1 MEPLLASIEAD
12 LAIAPLLRTTV
23 LRYLQSIARDRRLPQ
38 LPKFLI
44 NMSRPPARQSEIP
57 FELARHIRQEFQ
69 SRAYR
74 AGRHESVERVRQ
86 RAGASALW
94 AGCARAHR
102 QDGGPRAPGT
112 SAGNLRWRD
121 RDTVERLGFDP
132 FHSDPVQGRRGPIG
146 PNQARIDTDGDTMRP
161 LGRMMVAL
169 LAIMPIA
176 LTLAAS
182 SAHAEKRIALVI
194 GNAGYQTGALTT
206 PANDAGLI
214 AQTLQAAGFDV
225 AGARDL
231 DQDSLRRAFR
241 DFLEKATSAGPDT
254 VAFIYV
260 SGYGLQLEG
269 ENYVVPVDAKI
280 NRDADVAAEALRV
293 SDYTRPLAALKL
305 KAAIVVLDAAR
316 ANQFARSGPPLAG
329 GLALVEPESGL
340 LMAFNAA
347 PGTVAPEGQGS
358 YGPYAQAL
366 AEMIRDGGLPLTAVF
381 ERARLRVNDVT
392 KGAQVPWHAS
402 KVEASVV
409 FFERAPDAP
418 PPAVA
423 AEQTGAIRSRP
434 IKEFSPQE
442 AYAAALDRDTLEGY
456 SEFLT
461 AYPDDPMAKRVR
473 VIVAARR
480 EALTW
485 RRTCAV
491 NTPPA
496 YWSYL
501 RRYPQG
507 PHAADAHRRL
517 AFLSAAFEP
526 PPAFTAMAYDLPPP
540 PPEEIVYIRRP
551 VLMFDDPVF
560 AFAPPSP
567 PPVIFLAPPPPEF
580 VLLPPP
586 PPPVGIFVLP
596 MPIYRPV
603 PVWVRPPVYVAPPP
617 PNNVIYTNVH
627 NTVVINNVTRTVTI
641 TNPAGQTQT
650 VAPPAPQPV
659 ASSPGAAPAAPAP
672 AAPGP
677 ALPPSVAQKAALQS
691 PTQPAPGAPA
701 SATPPAGTQVP
712 PRPGQPLP
720 GMQGRPLPPATGT
733 AVAPATAPG
742 ATAPTATA
750 PGAPGSPPAGSV
762 TPGSPP
768 ASATAPATKQV
779 TPSPPPASTT
789 AAPTQPPPGTAA
801 KPATPSSPTPGATGA
816 APTTPS
822 TATAPTAPPSAGQ
835 PKRASPPPH
844 APAAKLAPAAP
855 PPNAAAPPPPSAAKP
870 PAPPPPVGAAP
881 PPPRTPPVAAKP
893 PAPPPAPPPPAA
905 RPAAPPPP
913 VARPAAPPPPAPA
926 AAAARPAPPPPPAAP
941 KVAPPQP
948 KGCPPGKSMA
958 VVNGQPVCK

>member
-1 MEPLLASIEAD
+1 MPRLGKVMAVLLALIPLV
-12 LAIAPLLRTTV
+12 LALA
-23 LRYLQSIARDRRLPQ
+23 AG
-38 LPKFLI
+38 
-44 NMSRPPARQSEIP
+44 PAR
-57 FELARHIRQEFQ
+57 
-69 SRAYR
+69 
-74 AGRHESVERVRQ
+74 
-86 RAGASALW
+86 
-94 AGCARAHR
+94 
-102 QDGGPRAPGT
+102 
-112 SAGNLRWRD
+112 
-121 RDTVERLGFDP
+121 
-132 FHSDPVQGRRGPIG
+132 
-146 PNQARIDTDGDTMRP
+146 
-161 LGRMMVAL
+161 
-169 LAIMPIA
+169 
-176 LTLAAS
+176 
-182 SAHAEKRIALVI
+182 AEKRIALVI
-194 GNAGYQTGALTT
+194 GNAGYQAGALTT
-206 PANDAGLI
+206 PANDAGLV

-231 DQDSLRRAFR
+231 DQDSLRRTFR
-241 DFLEKATSAGPDT
+241 DFLEKATNAGPDT
-254 VAFIYV
+254 VAFVYA

-269 ENYVVPVDAKI
+269 ENYFVPIDAKI
-280 NRDADVAAEALRV
+280 ARDADVAAEALRI

-316 ANQFARSGPPLAG
+316 ANPFARSGPPLAG

-347 PGTVAPEGQGS
+347 PGTVAPEGQGP

-366 AEMIRDGGLPLTAVF
+366 AEMLRDGGLPLSAVF
-381 ERARLRVNDVT
+381 ERTRLRVNDTT

-402 KVEASVV
+402 KVEAPLM

-418 PPAVA
+418 APAVT

-461 AYPDDPMAKRVR
+461 VYPDDPMAGRVR
-473 VIVAARR
+473 AIVAARR
-480 EALTW
+480 EAITW
-485 RRTCAV
+485 RRTWAV

-507 PHAADAHRRL
+507 PHAADAQRRL
-517 AFLSAAFEP
+517 AFLAAALEP
-526 PPAFTAMAYDLPPP
+526 PPAFTALAYDVPPP

-551 VLMFDDPVF
+551 VLFFSDPVF
-560 AFAPPSP
+560 AFAPPP
-567 PPVIFLAPPPPEF
+567 RPPVIFLAPPPPEF

-596 MPIYRPV
+596 VPVYRPV
-603 PVWVRPPVYVAPPP
+603 PVWVRPPAYVAPPP

-641 TNPAGQTQT
+641 TNQAGQTQT

-659 ASSPGAAPAAPAP
+659 ASSPGAAPAAPGP

-701 SATPPAGTQVP
+701 SAGSPAGPQVP

-733 AVAPATAPG
+733 AVAPTTAP
-742 ATAPTATA
+742 AAAAPTATA
-750 PGAPGSPPAGSV
+750 PGAPPSAPAG
-762 TPGSPP
+762 TKPAASPSP
-768 ASATAPATKQV
+768 VPATKQA

-789 AAPTQPPPGTAA
+789 ATPPPPGAAA
-801 KPATPSSPTPGATGA
+801 KPATPTSPTSGATGA

-822 TATAPTAPPSAGQ
+822 TATAPTAPAGQ
-835 PKRASPPPH
+835 PKRASPPPP

-855 PPNAAAPPPPSAAKP
+855 PPNAAAPPPGSAAKP
-870 PAPPPPVGAAP
+870 PAPPAP
-881 PPPRTPPVAAKP
+881 PPPTAAKP
-893 PAPPPAPPPPAA
+893 PPPPPAA
-905 RPAAPPPP
+905 KLAPPPP
-913 VARPAAPPPPAPA
+913 PPPAAKPAPPPPAPA
-926 AAAARPAPPPPPAAP
+926 AAAARPAPPPVPAAP
-941 KVAPPQP
+941 KVAQPQP